1 MKILYIAPIFSPAN
15 RIAAVRSSKMAK
27 YLQRAGHEVTV
38 IMSETE
44 NTEVSDELLE
54 KDVEELS
61 EVIRLSNSQRY
72 QSIYNRIY
80 GVYSARKADDGKRP
94 AAAETRSS
102 RPAAKRNGLK
112 DFVRTWLNIYKSYDF
127 ASCAIRYLKAHNVA
141 VDAVVSTYGPFSSHM
156 IARYYKKKH
165 PTACWTAEYRDLVE
179 YASEHTLAGLWARRY
194 WADVNRKAD
203 VLVAVSKGVA
213 NKMPACDHSKVHVI
227 TNGFDPED
235 CTAVEQVDNRQ
246 DPRWMLSYCGALYYN
261 RRDLSLLFRALREL
275 ADEGRIDL
283 RQVVCVY
290 AGKDF
295 SQLVSQAAPYGMEQ
309 ILENRGFIKREA
321 AISIQHASDILL
333 LATWNTTE
341 EQGILSG
348 KFLEYMMHQHPIV
361 CIVSGDVPN
370 SEVKEIISEYH
381 LGACCEEIGGES
393 EFLKLKEY
401 LYSLYQ
407 KHSRGENSMEE
418 SAGGAKNFSYSHLA
432 QSLEDLL
439 RSNICRAGNA

>member
-44 NTEVSDELLE
+44 NTDVNDKLLE
-54 KDVEELS
+54 KDVEDLS
-61 EVIRLSNSQRY
+61 QVIRLSNSERY

-80 GVYSARKADDGKRP
+80 GVYAAHKADDGKRP
-94 AAAETRSS
+94 VAAETGGSCTTV
-102 RPAAKRNGLK
+102 KRNGLK
-112 DFVRTWLNIYKSYDF
+112 NLVRTWLNIYKSYDF
-127 ASCAIRYLKAHNVA
+127 ASAAIRYLKTHNIA
-141 VDAVVSTYGPFSSHM
+141 ADAVVSTYGPFSSHM
-156 IARYYKKKH
+156 IARYYKKKN
-165 PTACWTAEYRDLVE
+165 PTACWIAEYRDLVE
-179 YASEHTLAGLWARRY
+179 YSFDHTLAGMWARKY
-194 WADVNRKAD
+194 WASVNRKAD

-213 NKMPACDHSKVHVI
+213 GKMPACENNEVHVI

-235 CTAVEQVDNRQ
+235 CPAVQADAGR
-246 DPRWMLSYCGALYYN
+246 DPRWTMSYCGALYHN
-261 RRDLSLLFRALREL
+261 RRNLSLLFRALREL

-295 SQLVSQAAPYGMEQ
+295 PQLVSQAAPYGMEQ

-321 AISIQHASDILL
+321 AIGIQQASDVLL

-361 CIVSGDVPN
+361 CIVSGNVPN

-393 EFLKLKEY
+393 EFLNLKEY

-432 QSLEDLL
+432 QSLETLL
-439 RSNICRAGNA
+439 RSNICHAGNA